1 MTNQLKAVVA
11 EVAVA
16 VVDATEAH
24 ASPVIQTL
32 HPVSLTRAVP

>member
-16 VVDATEAH
+16 VVDATEP

-32 HPVSLTRAVP
+32 HPVSLTRVVP